1 MGEAWLRGGIEIEKL
16 RAANTILAGSQMNC
30 LWDADLG
37 GQAMSFGNSGGI

>member
-16 RAANTILAGSQMNC
+16 RAQMSC

-37 GQAMSFGNSGGI
+37 GQAMSFGNSGGS